1 MKHSRVIK
9 IAQRKKNRKFSMTF
23 KPVVVEINRHESFF
37 RGLETMHPSNESK
50 KVVKGWNIILEGG
63 DCTGKSTIYPLLAEK
78 LEILVGHRAEKPSN
92 FYTANIEMFT
102 QLNSMN
108 IQNNKHCLYE
118 RSFISE
124 LIYGIRFRKYTHEQ
138 EMVFF
143 EALKYIPE
151 NTIIFILTAQQ
162 EELIKRYQK
171 RGDSFVKATEILSI
185 DAEYMQLAQAMVPK
199 TKAKV
204 VIIDTTGSIE
214 SVVEAIASV
223 FKVMIK

>member
-1 MKHSRVIK
+1 MKHSRIVK
-9 IAQRKKNRKFSMTF
+9 NLNRKKNRKFTF
-23 KPVVVEINRHESFF
+23 GPEVFMDWLNDKEATEA
-37 RGLETMHPSNESK
+37 TMKNAIK
-50 KVVKGWNIILEGG
+50 TNGWNIILEGG

-78 LEILVGHRAEKPSN
+78 LEILAGHRAEKPSN

-171 RGDSFVKATEILSI
+171 RGDSFVKATEILAI
-185 DAEYMQLAQAMVPK
+185 DAEYIQLAQAIVPK
-199 TKAKV
+199 TKARV
-204 VIIDTTGSIE
+204 VIIDTTGPIE
-214 SVVEAIASV
+214 SVVEAITSV
-223 FKVMIK
+223 FKAMIR

>member
-1 MKHSRVIK
+1 MKHSRIIK
-9 IAQRKKNRKFSMTF
+9 NLNRKKNRKFTF
-23 KPVVVEINRHESFF
+23 SPEVFKEWLNDMEATESIMKNA
-37 RGLETMHPSNESK
+37 LKS
-50 KVVKGWNIILEGG
+50 KGWNIILEGG

-78 LEILVGHRAEKPSN
+78 LEILVGHRAVKPSN
-92 FYTANIEMFT
+92 FYTANVEMFI

-143 EALKYIPE
+143 DALKYIPE

-162 EELIKRYQK
+162 QELINRYQK

-204 VIIDTTGSIE
+204 VIIDTTGPIE

-223 FKVMIK
+223 FKAMTK

>member
-1 MKHSRVIK
+1 MKHSRIVK
-9 IAQRKKNRKFSMTF
+9 NLNRKKNRKFTF
-23 KPVVVEINRHESFF
+23 GPEVFMDWLNDKEATEA
-37 RGLETMHPSNESK
+37 TMKNAIK
-50 KVVKGWNIILEGG
+50 TNGWNIILEGG

-171 RGDSFVKATEILSI
+171 RGDSFVKATEILAI
-185 DAEYMQLAQAMVPK
+185 DAEYIQLAQAIVPK
-199 TKAKV
+199 TKARV
-204 VIIDTTGSIE
+204 VIIDTTGPIE
-214 SVVEAIASV
+214 SVVEAITSV
-223 FKVMIK
+223 FKAMIR